1 MPSLAELETVAR
13 GAAPPPLDGADR
25 ARIARG
31 RAVIEDALARGTA
44 VYGVT
49 TGFGQLASV
58 RIAPADAAQLQVN
71 LVRSHAVG
79 AGPPLPDD
87 VVRGMLLLLAAS
99 LRRGHSGVRPEVV
112 ELLLALLQR
121 GVVPVVPSK
130 GSVGSSG
137 DLAPLAHLALVL
149 IGEGEATVGGERLPG
164 GEALARAGL
173 APLGLTAKE
182 GLALINGTHL
192 MAAAGGLAV
201 REATR
206 LVEAATVA
214 VALSLEAFK
223 GSTVPF
229 DARLHALR
237 PQAGQVRVAARLRA
251 LLEGSPVVAS
261 HADCGRVQDP
271 YTLRCA
277 PQVIGAVADAL
288 DYVTGAL
295 ECELEAVTDNPLV
308 FPRDKTSGSPGGDEA
323 AGGPAGNEA
332 AGGPA
337 GDEAAGGPAGDIL
350 SGGNFHGQP
359 LSLPLDHLALALCEL
374 ASFAERRVYALL
386 SPGYAGLP
394 PFLTPRP
401 GLSSGLMIA
410 QYAAAALVNECQ
422 VLSHPA
428 GAGSIPTSAGQ
439 EDFNSM
445 GALAALK
452 ARTVVENAAQVIAI
466 ELVCAV
472 QGLEFHRPLRTTP
485 ALETAA
491 ARVREVVPRV
501 EEDRPL
507 GGEFSALAA
516 GLRSGEVVLLDA

>member
-1 MPSLAELETVAR
+1 MPTLELLEAVAR
-13 GAAPPPLDGADR
+13 GAAPPAPSAEDR
-25 ARIARG
+25 TRIAAA
-31 RAVIEDALARGTA
+31 RAVIDDALAHGTA
-44 VYGVT
+44 IYGVT

-58 RIAPADAAQLQVN
+58 RIASSDAAQLQVN

-79 AGPPLPDD
+79 SGPPLSRD
-87 VVRGMLLLLAAS
+87 VVRGMMLLLGAS

-112 ELLLALLQR
+112 DLLQGMLER
-121 GVVPVVPSK
+121 DVVPVIPSQ

-149 IGEGEATVGGERLPG
+149 IGEGEADHGAERLPG
-164 GEALARAGL
+164 ADALARAGL
-173 APLGLTAKE
+173 EPIELSAKE

-201 REATR
+201 REAQR
-206 LVEAATVA
+206 LVDASVVA

-229 DARLHALR
+229 DPRLHALR
-237 PQAGQVRVAARLRA
+237 PQPGQGDVAERLTA
-251 LLEGSPVVAS
+251 LLAGSPVVAS

-277 PQVIGAVADAL
+277 PQVIGAVTDAVA
-288 DYVTGAL
+288 YVRGAL
-295 ECELEAVTDNPLV
+295 ERELHAVTDNPLV
-308 FPRDKTSGSPGGDEA
+308 FPDTGDV
-323 AGGPAGNEA
+323 
-332 AGGPA
+332 
-337 GDEAAGGPAGDIL
+337 L

-359 LSLPLDHLALALCEL
+359 LSLPLDHLALAVTEL

-386 SPGYAGLP
+386 SPGYADLP

-445 GALAALK
+445 GAFAALK
-452 ARTVVENAAQVIAI
+452 ARTVVENASQVLAI

-472 QGLEFHRPLRTTP
+472 QGLEFHRPLTTTEP
-485 ALETAA
+485 LETAI
-491 ARVREVVPRV
+491 ARVREYVPRV
-501 EEDRPL
+501 EEDRSL
-507 GGEFSALAA
+507 AGELATLAEALRTGA
-516 GLRSGEVVLLDA
+516 LVLE